1 VRRRA
6 GLAAVLVL
14 LALALAPFGVATPAR
29 AAATAAT
36 PVAATPIQHFVML
49 MQANHSFDSYFGTY
63 PGADG
68 IPAGTCLPVD
78 TAAPAAATCVRPFPL
93 RDEPPEVLDRTA
105 AVQRRQFDDG
115 KMDGF
120 VAAYRALGRDG
131 TTAMGYYDGADI
143 PFYWNVANEY
153 TLFDRFFSAAT
164 VGTRLNAFYW
174 VAGIPTPSGSEQV
187 PPGGYGDIPTVFD
200 RLEARGVS
208 WKFYVENH
216 DPAATFRTG
225 SPATARVPLLSFAR
239 FVDDPALAAHIVD
252 LSEYFRDM
260 AAGTLPAVS
269 YVVSNG
275 SSENPPGR
283 IADGQ
288 TLVHRLVSAL
298 ETSSAW
304 NSSAFLWTYSGW
316 GGSYDHVPPPVLDL
330 YGPGFRVPALL
341 VSPYSRRGAV
351 DHTALD
357 FTAALKFVE
366 TNWGVP
372 ALGSRDAMSP
382 GLASAFDFTAPPRP
396 PQLLGLDRP
405 SEPLVG
411 GRTRWVVYGSYGGIL
426 LVAAASVWLPGHLRR
441 RSATRS
447 AAPVVAR

>member
-6 GLAAVLVL
+6 GLTAVAVL
-14 LALALAPFGVATPAR
+14 LALVLAPLGTAQAGVT
-29 AAATAAT
+29 T
-36 PVAATPIQHFVML
+36 ATPIQHFVML

-68 IPAGTCLPVD
+68 IPAGVCVPVD
-78 TAAPAAATCVRPFPL
+78 TAAPSAETCVRPYPL
-93 RDEPPEVLDRTA
+93 RHDPPEVLDRTV
-105 AVQRRQFDDG
+105 AVQRRQFDNG

-131 TTAMGYYDGADI
+131 TTAMGYYDGEDI
-143 PFYWNVANEY
+143 PFYWNVADEY
-153 TLFDRFFSAAT
+153 TLFDRFFSSAT

-174 VAGIPTPSGSEQV
+174 VAGVPTPGGSERV
-187 PPGGYGDIPTVFD
+187 PPEGYGDIPTIFD
-200 RLEARGVS
+200 RLQERGVS

-216 DPAATFRTG
+216 DAAATFRTR
-225 SPATARVPLLSFAR
+225 SSATARVPLQNFAR
-239 FVDDPALAAHIVD
+239 FVDDPALAAHVVD
-252 LSEYFRDM
+252 LSEYASDL

-269 YVVSNG
+269 YVVSNA

-288 TLVHRLVSAL
+288 TLVRSLVSGL

-304 NSSAFLWTYSGW
+304 SSSAFLWTYSGW
-316 GGSYDHVPPPVLDL
+316 GGSYDHVPPPVADQ

-341 VSPYSRRGAV
+341 VSPYSRRGVV
-351 DHTALD
+351 DHTPLD
-357 FTAALKFVE
+357 LTAALKFIE
-366 TNWGVP
+366 TNWGVA
-372 ALGSRDAMSP
+372 ALGTRDAASP

-396 PQLLGLDRP
+396 PQLLGLDRT

-426 LVAAASVWLPGHLRR
+426 LFAAAAAWLPARLRR
-441 RSATRS
+441 RSVTATP
-447 AAPVVAR
+447 APEATP